1 MMGESVMSKDINE
14 LVDDFNSKTTSEE
27 YVALDKDTWVF
38 VDWKVRHIEGLYSD
52 EDLME
57 VLKND

>member
-1 MMGESVMSKDINE
+1 MSKDINE